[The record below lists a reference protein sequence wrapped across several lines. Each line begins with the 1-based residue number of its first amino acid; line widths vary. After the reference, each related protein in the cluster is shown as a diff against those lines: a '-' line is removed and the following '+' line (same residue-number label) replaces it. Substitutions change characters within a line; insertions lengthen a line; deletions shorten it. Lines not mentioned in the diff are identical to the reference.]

1 MINFFPLPT
10 SILSLQQTTM
20 LCQLVVVIMNLR
32 FVLYKPEMIEFGTQR
47 DNLEEA
53 AHQQKERDSLYIST
67 PGGLKP

>member
-1 MINFFPLPT
+1 
-10 SILSLQQTTM
+10 
-20 LCQLVVVIMNLR
+20 MNLR